1 MENLAI
7 GIARKESLP
16 KMMHALWPFVVVIF
30 DNSQQSNVRLKVLS
44 RAWKFKPTDKIVMR
58 SRN

>member
-16 KMMHALWPFVVVIF
+16 KMMHALWRFVVVIF

-44 RAWKFKPTDKIVMR
+44 RAWKF
-58 SRN
+58 